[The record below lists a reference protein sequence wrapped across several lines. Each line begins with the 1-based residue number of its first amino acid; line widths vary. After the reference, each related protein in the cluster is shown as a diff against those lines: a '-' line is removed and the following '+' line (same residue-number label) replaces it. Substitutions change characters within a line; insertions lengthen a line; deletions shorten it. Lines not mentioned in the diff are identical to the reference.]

1 MMQLSLFFLYA
12 YNGLRRGGQRVLIA
26 VLSVAFGVMSLVA
39 MSGLAE
45 DIFNV
50 LLIDPRYEI
59 GGDAQLWRGDRSLSQ
74 AELSEIEA
82 LRNAGVIEAYTTAA
96 TTSNLI
102 LKLPGSGR
110 VTFLNAGI
118 AFEPGSYPLL
128 GEITLG
134 APAGASPA
142 DVLQAPGDVI
152 VTRDL
157 AEKHQLSIDD
167 TILIGSQLGGS
178 PQAMCVAGIAAS
190 TPDFKGSRVYYD
202 LDTAARITGQP
213 SPITDVYVTWA
224 NDPQAQSALQ
234 ALSTKGWQFKAPTN
248 IPKRVLEM
256 RDTFNL
262 MLKGAGI
269 LGLMVGGI
277 GIANTMQVLLGRRRK
292 EIGILKSLGYARND
306 ILLIFMFET
315 AIIGLTGSLLGVGVG
330 IGLSAALVGI
340 ASRIVTLFINWHF
353 KPMLASGAVIV
364 GVATAVLF
372 AAQAILQ
379 ASEVRPADVFRR
391 IPVPRSKR
399 LNSMGAFAL
408 MALPFVAI
416 ASLIMGSLLQGLA
429 VLLAALAG
437 LIVIGGLLAGFKWLA
452 VRLLPTFHFYLL
464 RMARNNMRQRGS
476 SLVFA
481 MIALFIGVFTLGLAM
496 VVISG
501 SQEQLQARMLSTE
514 GYNLIVLEEPAQ
526 AEAAQAALAKVSQRT
541 GIRYEGPVKAITT
554 ASGEDLPDTT
564 LKLQGRTHLWDV
576 AIEGAPWGTVKKGA
590 YLPSGIALP
599 AGAQIAVTTMDG
611 RHITL
616 TVAGTYNVSGDWDR
630 YLLPAPE
637 GLLVPADTLMS
648 LAGEATYALAAAE
661 VPSNRLESAV
671 QQVGVALPEST
682 VISATDLND
691 SFSAT
696 FKNLFVF
703 ASAMAGLALAA
714 GAVLIANAVSLA
726 MIERRYEIGVMKAM
740 GYTRKQVLRTILFE
754 YGLIAGIASLMG
766 LAGVQVF
773 IYMLAFIQER
783 TADLLLLNPALG
795 FLILGLSVGLTLLAA
810 LAAAWGATSTR
821 PLVILN
827 EQG

>member
-1 MMQLSLFFLYA
+1 MMRLPLLFQYA
-12 YNGLRRGGQRVLIA
+12 FKGLRRGGQRVLIA

-59 GGDAQLWRGDRSLSQ
+59 GGDAQLWRGGRSLSPKD
-74 AELSEIEA
+74 LSEIEA
-82 LRNAGVIEAYTTAA
+82 LRNAGVIDGYTTTA
-96 TTSNLI
+96 TSSNLI

-118 AFEPGSYPLL
+118 GFKPGSYPLL

-134 APAGASPA
+134 TPAGESPA

-157 AEKHQLSIDD
+157 AEKQQLSIGD
-167 TILIGSQLGGS
+167 TILIGSQLGGA
-178 PQAMCVAGIAAS
+178 PQAMRVAGIAAS
-190 TPDFKGSRVYYD
+190 TPDFKGSRVYYG
-202 LDTAARITGQP
+202 LETAARISGQP
-213 SPITDVYVTWA
+213 SPITDVFVTWSEG
-224 NDPQAQSALQ
+224 AQKQTALG
-234 ALSTKGWQFKAPTN
+234 ALSSQGWQFKAPTN

-306 ILLIFMFET
+306 ILLIFVFET
-315 AIIGLTGSLLGVGVG
+315 AMIGLAGSLLGAAAG

-340 ASRIVTLFINWHF
+340 ASQIVTLFINWHF
-353 KPMLASGAVIV
+353 KPLLVSSALVI

-372 AAQAILQ
+372 AAHAILQ
-379 ASEVRPADVFRR
+379 ASEVRPADVFRQ
-391 IPVPRSKR
+391 IPVPRNKR
-399 LNSMGAFAL
+399 LHSMGTFAL
-408 MALPFVAI
+408 MVLPFGAL

-437 LIVIGGLLAGFKWLA
+437 LIVIGGLLAGIKWLA
-452 VRLLPTFHFYLL
+452 LRLLPTFHLHLL
-464 RMARNNMRQRGS
+464 RMARNSMRQRGA

-514 GYNLIVLEEPAQ
+514 GYNLVVLEEPAQ
-526 AEAAQAALAKVSQRT
+526 VVAAQAALAKVSQRT
-541 GIRYEGPVKAITT
+541 GIRYEGPVQTITT
-554 ASGEDLPDTT
+554 ESGEDLQGTAPR
-564 LKLQGRTHLWDV
+564 LQGRTDLWDV
-576 AIEGAPWGTVKKGA
+576 AVEGAAWGSVKQGA

-599 AGAQIAVTTMDG
+599 AGTQIAVTTLDG
-611 RHITL
+611 RQITL

-637 GLLVPADTLMS
+637 GILVPADTLKS
-648 LAGEATYALAAAE
+648 LAGEAAYALAAAE
-661 VPSNRLESAV
+661 VPSKRLESAV
-671 QQVGVALPEST
+671 QQVGAVLPEAT
-682 VISATDLND
+682 VISAADLND

-703 ASAMAGLALAA
+703 AATMAGLALAA

-740 GYTRKQVLRTILFE
+740 GFSRNQVLRTILYE

-766 LAGVQVF
+766 LAGVQGF
-773 IYMLAFIQER
+773 IYALTFIQEQ

-795 FLILGLSVGLTLLAA
+795 LLIVGLSVGLTLLAA
-810 LAAAWGATSTR
+810 LAAAWEATSSR

>member
-1 MMQLSLFFLYA
+1 MMRLPLLFQYA
-12 YNGLRRGGQRVLIA
+12 FNGLRRGGQRVLIA

-39 MSGLAE
+39 MSGLAG
-45 DIFNV
+45 DIFDV
-50 LLIDPRYEI
+50 LMIDPLYEI

-74 AELSEIEA
+74 EDLSEIEA
-82 LRNAGVIEAYTTAA
+82 LRKAGVIEDYTTAA

-118 AFEPGSYPLL
+118 GFEPGTYPLL

-134 APAGASPA
+134 APAGESP
-142 DVLQAPGDVI
+142 DGVLQAPGDVI
-152 VTRDL
+152 ITRDL

-167 TILIGSQLGGS
+167 TILIGSQLGGA
-178 PQAMCVAGIAAS
+178 PQAMRVVGIAAS

-202 LDTAARITGQP
+202 LDTATRITGQP
-213 SPITDVYVTWA
+213 SPFTDVYVTWA
-224 NDPQAQSALQ
+224 KDAQAQTALK
-234 ALSTKGWQFKAPTN
+234 ALSAEGWQFKAPTT
-248 IPKRVLEM
+248 ISKRVLEM

-306 ILLIFMFET
+306 ILMIFVFET
-315 AIIGLTGSLLGVGVG
+315 AIIGLAGSLLGAAAG

-353 KPMLASGAVIV
+353 KPLLASGAVVV

-372 AAQAILQ
+372 AAHAILQ
-379 ASEVRPADVFRR
+379 ASEVRPADVFRQ
-391 IPVPRSKR
+391 IPIPQNKR
-399 LNSMGAFAL
+399 LRPIGIFAL
-408 MALPFVAI
+408 MALPFAAI

-452 VRLLPTFHFYLL
+452 LRLIPTFHFHLL
-464 RMARNNMRQRGS
+464 RMARNNMRRRGS

-496 VVISG
+496 VVING

-514 GYNLIVLEEPAQ
+514 GYNLIVLEKPEQVGAVQ
-526 AEAAQAALAKVSQRT
+526 AVLAKVSQRS
-541 GIRYEGPVKAITT
+541 GIRYEGAVKAITT
-554 ASGEDLPDTT
+554 TSGEDLQDSA
-564 LKLQGRTHLWDV
+564 LKLQGRTDLWDV
-576 AIEGAPWGTVKKGA
+576 AVEGAPWGSVKQGA
-590 YLPSGIALP
+590 YLPRGIAVP
-599 AGAQIAVTTMDG
+599 PGAQIAVTAMDG
-611 RHITL
+611 RQITL
-616 TVAGTYNVSGDWDR
+616 PVAGTYTALDDWDR

-637 GLLVPADTLMS
+637 GVLVPADTLMG
-648 LAGEATYALAAAE
+648 LAGEVIYTLAAAE
-661 VPSNRLESAV
+661 VPSNRLETAV
-671 QQVGVALPEST
+671 QQVGAALPEST
-682 VISATDLND
+682 VISAADLND

-703 ASAMAGLALAA
+703 SAAMAGLALAA

-726 MIERRYEIGVMKAM
+726 MIKRRYEIGVMKAM
-740 GYTRKQVLRTILFE
+740 GYTRSQVMRTILFE

-773 IYMLAFIQER
+773 IYGLGFIQEQ

-795 FLILGLSVGLTLLAA
+795 FLIVGLSVGLTLLAA
-810 LAAAWGATSTR
+810 LVAAWGATSAR